1 MHTISNIFLRGGKMK
16 IVDKF
21 QVFFINAYWF
31 GMSFM
36 WNSLN
41 AIVIPVIMLGLVS
54 ESVKNTWLGL
64 IKVLGLI
71 IAIIVQPVA
80 GAVSDGWVSKWGRR
94 RPMILIGTIG
104 DVVFLAVIG
113 WAAGIWGVFI
123 GFMLLQ
129 VFSNIAQGPLQGLL
143 PDVVPAEKIGIAS
156 GIKIFSEMT
165 GLVIGML
172 ALGMLIPKGS
182 THPTSA
188 MLAIIIV
195 LAVCA
200 VVTLMFSREKPTL
213 DKPKEPIRIL
223 KILRN
228 TLIVWDVKTP
238 KGYWW
243 LLVSR
248 FFFVF
253 GITAVQ
259 TFAMYFIKDKVGAE
273 DPVKATTD
281 LMAALGVFLMV
292 FAVISG
298 WLGGKVGYIKMLVI
312 AGILGIAGSLLL
324 MIAHTPLQLL
334 IFGSMFGT
342 STGIFLASNWSLA
355 NNMAQ
360 GEDAGKLMGLSNLAT
375 AGAPLLAQFIGGP
388 IDIINSMWPGRW
400 HGYTMMFLLTAL
412 FILLSTLILAKVPE
426 YRASVEK
433 S

>member
-1 MHTISNIFLRGGKMK
+1 
-16 IVDKF
+16 
-21 QVFFINAYWF
+21 
-31 GMSFM
+31 
-36 WNSLN
+36 
-41 AIVIPVIMLGLVS
+41 
-54 ESVKNTWLGL
+54 
-64 IKVLGLI
+64 
-71 IAIIVQPVA
+71 
-80 GAVSDGWVSKWGRR
+80 
-94 RPMILIGTIG
+94 
-104 DVVFLAVIG
+104 
-113 WAAGIWGVFI
+113 
-123 GFMLLQ
+123 
-129 VFSNIAQGPLQGLL
+129 
-143 PDVVPAEKIGIAS
+143 
-156 GIKIFSEMT
+156 MT
-165 GLVIGML
+165 GLVFGML
-172 ALGMLIPKGS
+172 AMGMLIPKGS
-182 THPTSA
+182 THPPSA
-188 MLAIIIV
+188 VLAIVRV

-400 HGYTMMFLLTAL
+400 HGYTMMCLLTAL

>member
-1 MHTISNIFLRGGKMK
+1 M
-16 IVDKF
+16 
-21 QVFFINAYWF
+21 FFINAYWF

-54 ESVKNTWLGL
+54 ETVKNTWLGL
-64 IKVLGLI
+64 IKILGLV
-71 IAIIVQPVA
+71 IAILVQPVA
-80 GAVSDGWVSKWGRR
+80 GAISDGWVSKWGRR

-156 GIKIFSEMT
+156 GIKIFSEMI
-165 GLVIGML
+165 GLVVGML
-172 ALGMLIPKGS
+172 ALGMLIPKGT
-182 THPTSA
+182 THPTMA

-200 VVTLMFSREKPTL
+200 LITLAWSKEKPTL
-213 DKPKEPIRIL
+213 DKPKVPINL
-223 KILRN
+223 VGVLRN
-228 TLIVWDVKTP
+228 TLVVWDVKAP

-243 LLVSR
+243 LLASR

-253 GITAVQ
+253 GITGVQ
-259 TFAMYFIKDKVGAE
+259 AFAMYFIKDKVGAD

-292 FAVISG
+292 FAVLSG
-298 WLGGKVGYIKMLVI
+298 WLGGKIGYIKMLVI
-312 AGILGIAGSLLL
+312 AGILGIAGSLLFL
-324 MIAHTPLQLL
+324 LAHTTTHLL
-334 IFGSMFGT
+334 IYGSLFGIGA
-342 STGIFLASNWSLA
+342 GIFLASNWSLA
-355 NNMAQ
+355 NNMVQ

-375 AGAPLLAQFIGGP
+375 GGGPLIAQFLGGP
-388 IDIINSMWPGRW
+388 IDLLNNIWPGKFY
-400 HGYTMMFLLTAL
+400 GYTML
-412 FILLSTLILAKVPE
+412 FVLAAFVILLSTIILIKVPE
-426 YRASVEK
+426 HRAIAVNSKV
-433 S
+433 

>member
-1 MHTISNIFLRGGKMK
+1 MVREESMK
-16 IVDKF
+16 IVDRF
-21 QVFFINAYWF
+21 QVVFINAYWF

-54 ESVKNTWLGL
+54 ETVKNTWLGL
-64 IKVLGLI
+64 IKILGLV
-71 IAIIVQPVA
+71 IAILVQPVA
-80 GAVSDGWVSKWGRR
+80 GAISDGWVSKWGRR

-156 GIKIFSEMT
+156 GIKIFTEMI
-165 GLVIGML
+165 GLVAGML
-172 ALGMLIPKGS
+172 ALGLLIPKGT
-182 THPTSA
+182 THPTTA

-200 VVTLMFSREKPTL
+200 LITLLWSKEKPTT
-213 DKPKEPIRIL
+213 DKPKVPINIAVV
-223 KILRN
+223 LRN
-228 TLIVWDVKTP
+228 TLVVWDVKAP

-243 LLVSR
+243 LLTSR
-248 FFFVF
+248 FFFLF
-253 GITAVQ
+253 GLTAVQ
-259 TFAMYFIKDKVGAE
+259 TFAMYFIKDKVGAD

-281 LMAALGVFLMV
+281 LMAALGVFLML
-292 FAVISG
+292 FAVLSG

-312 AGILGIAGSLLL
+312 AGVLGITGSLLL
-324 MIAHTPLQLL
+324 LLAHSSMQLL
-334 IFGSMFGT
+334 VYGSLFGT
-342 STGIFLASNWSLA
+342 STGIFLAANWSLA

-375 AGAPLLAQFIGGP
+375 AGAPLLAQLLGMP
-388 IDIINSMWPGRW
+388 IDYLNLLWPGKW
-400 HGYTMMFLLTAL
+400 HGYTMMFLFTA
-412 FILLSTLILAKVPE
+412 FVILLSTIILVKVPE
-426 YRASVEK
+426 HRATAEK

>member
-1 MHTISNIFLRGGKMK
+1 MK
-16 IVDKF
+16 IVDRF
-21 QVFFINAYWF
+21 QVVFINAYWF

-54 ESVKNTWLGL
+54 ETVKNTWLGL
-64 IKVLGLI
+64 IKILGLV
-71 IAIIVQPVA
+71 IAILVQPVA
-80 GAVSDGWVSKWGRR
+80 GAISDGWVSKWGRR

-156 GIKIFSEMT
+156 GIKIFTEMI
-165 GLVIGML
+165 GLVVGML
-172 ALGMLIPKGS
+172 ALGMLIPKGT
-182 THPTSA
+182 THPTTA

-200 VVTLMFSREKPTL
+200 LITLLWSKEKPTT
-213 DKPKEPIRIL
+213 DKPKAPINIVAV
-223 KILRN
+223 LRN
-228 TLIVWDVKTP
+228 TLVVWDVKAP

-243 LLVSR
+243 LLTSR
-248 FFFVF
+248 FFFLF
-253 GITAVQ
+253 GLTAVQ
-259 TFAMYFIKDKVGAE
+259 TFAMYFIKDKVGAD

-281 LMAALGVFLMV
+281 LMAALGVFLML
-292 FAVISG
+292 FAVLSG

-312 AGILGIAGSLLL
+312 AGVLGITGSLLL
-324 MIAHTPLQLL
+324 MLAHSSMQLL
-334 IFGSMFGT
+334 VYGSLFGT
-342 STGIFLASNWSLA
+342 STGIFLAANWSLA

-375 AGAPLLAQFIGGP
+375 AGAPLLAQLLGMP
-388 IDIINSMWPGRW
+388 IDYLNLLWPGKW
-400 HGYTMMFLLTAL
+400 HGYTMMFLFTA
-412 FILLSTLILAKVPE
+412 FVILLSTIILVKVPE
-426 YRASVEK
+426 HRASAEN

>member
-1 MHTISNIFLRGGKMK
+1 MK

-64 IKVLGLI
+64 IKILGLV
-71 IAIIVQPVA
+71 IAIIIQPVA
-80 GAVSDGWVSKWGRR
+80 GAISDGWVSKWGRR

-104 DVVFLAVIG
+104 DIIFLAVLG
-113 WAAGIWGVFI
+113 WAAGIWAVFI

-129 VFSNIAQGPLQGLL
+129 VCSNTAQGPLQGLL

-156 GIKIFSEMT
+156 GIKIFTEMI

-172 ALGMLIPKGS
+172 ALGILIPKGT
-182 THPTSA
+182 THPTKA
-188 MLAIIIV
+188 MLAIVIV

-200 VVTLMFSREKPTL
+200 AITLMFSKEKSTL

-223 KILRN
+223 EVLRS
-228 TLIVWDVKTP
+228 TLIVWDVRTP

-243 LLVSR
+243 LLMSR
-248 FFFVF
+248 FFFLF

-259 TFAMYFIKDKVGAE
+259 TFAMYFIQDKVGAD
-273 DPVKATTD
+273 DPVKATTN
-281 LMAALGVFLMV
+281 LMAALGVFLMI

-298 WLGGKVGYIKMLVI
+298 WLGGKIGYIKMLVI
-312 AGILGIAGSLLL
+312 AGVLGMAGSLLL

-388 IDIINSMWPGRW
+388 IDILNSMWPGLW
-400 HGYTMMFLLTAL
+400 YGYTMMFLVTAL
-412 FILLSTLILAKVPE
+412 FILLSTLILVKVPE
-426 YRASVEK
+426 YRAVK
-433 S
+433 V

>member
-1 MHTISNIFLRGGKMK
+1 MK

-375 AGAPLLAQFIGGP
+375 AGAPLLAQFNGGP
-388 IDIINSMWPGRW
+388 IDIINRMWPGRW

>member
-1 MHTISNIFLRGGKMK
+1 MK
-16 IVDKF
+16 LVDKF
-21 QVFFINAYWF
+21 QVFFINSYWF

-54 ESVKNTWLGL
+54 ETVKNTWLGL
-64 IKVLGLI
+64 IKILGLV
-71 IAIIVQPVA
+71 IAILVQPVA
-80 GAVSDGWVSKWGRR
+80 GAISDGWVSKWGRR

-143 PDVVPAEKIGIAS
+143 PDVVPADKIGIAS
-156 GIKIFSEMT
+156 GIKIFSEMI
-165 GLVIGML
+165 GLVVGML
-172 ALGMLIPKGS
+172 ALGMLIPKGT
-182 THPTSA
+182 THPTTA

-195 LAVCA
+195 LVVCA
-200 VVTLMFSREKPTL
+200 LITLLWSKEKPTI
-213 DKPKEPIRIL
+213 DRPKVPINIVEV
-223 KILRN
+223 LRN
-228 TLIVWDVKTP
+228 TLVVWDVKAP

-243 LLVSR
+243 LLASR

-253 GITAVQ
+253 GITGVQ
-259 TFAMYFIKDKVGAE
+259 AFAMYFIKDKVGAD

-292 FAVISG
+292 FAVLSG

-312 AGILGIAGSLLL
+312 AGILGIAGSLLFL
-324 MIAHTPLQLL
+324 LAHTSTHLL
-334 IFGSMFGT
+334 IYGSLFGIGA
-342 STGIFLASNWSLA
+342 GIFLASNWSLA
-355 NNMAQ
+355 NNMVQ

-375 AGAPLLAQFIGGP
+375 GGGPLIAQFLGGP
-388 IDIINSMWPGRW
+388 IDLLNNIWPGKFY
-400 HGYTMMFLLTAL
+400 GYTML
-412 FILLSTLILAKVPE
+412 FVLAAFVILLSTIILVKVPE
-426 YRASVEK
+426 HRPMAVNSKV
-433 S
+433 